1 MEVPAKGG
9 VVTTSLT
16 IQQDRGP
23 ATVVTEADLVEAAR
37 WVAWRVAEK
46 PEILAALAAAESIPP
61 GIVISGETEAVALV
75 DAMRSVIQGE
85 KALEAQLAAILRIPK
100 AMETVIRQAVA
111 DARGRLSVAKARGN
125 DARVAWQ
132 AEVRRRAAAEEARV
146 KREADEAAA
155 KAAAEAAL
163 TGEDE
168 PPPAEVAPVVVPR
181 TVSAGAASSG
191 TMVRIEAKEV
201 VDPAACP
208 KHWLVVVRAIAEGHF
223 RSDEAAGKVRRA
235 APGESVVWRGVRF
248 ASVER
253 ATNR

>member
-1 MEVPAKGG
+1 MS
-9 VVTTSLT
+9 TSLT
-16 IQQDRGP
+16 IPQDRGP
-23 ATVVTEADLVEAAR
+23 ATVVSETELVGTMRFIAR
-37 WVAWRVAEK
+37 RTAET

-85 KALEAQLAAILRIPK
+85 KALEAELAEILRIPM
-100 AMETVIRQAVA
+100 AMMAAVRNEIA
-111 DARGRLSVAKARGN
+111 PERARLSVAKARGN

-132 AEVRRRAAAEEARV
+132 SEVRRRAAAEEARV
-146 KREADEAAA
+146 KREADKAAA
-155 KAAAEAAL
+155 EAAAEAAL

-223 RSDEAAGKVRRA
+223 RSDEAAGKVKRA
-235 APGESVVWRGVRF
+235 APGESVVYQGVRF
-248 ASVER
+248 ESVER